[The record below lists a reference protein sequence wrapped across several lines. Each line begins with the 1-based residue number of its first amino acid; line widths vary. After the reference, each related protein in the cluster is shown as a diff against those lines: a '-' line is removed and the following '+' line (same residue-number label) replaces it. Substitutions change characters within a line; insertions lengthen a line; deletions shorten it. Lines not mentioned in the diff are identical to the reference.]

1 MLRNDMLDAK
11 KVTLETPKDINEQRK
26 NVRRVRILEVGM
38 KQQRI

>member
-11 KVTLETPKDINEQRK
+11 KVTLETPKDIKEQRK